1 MGAMAPERYVR
12 ILSALSE
19 TEEGIE
25 AETGLQTKGD
35 EFCSDT
41 ALPPARSG
49 RNRPGSPRQMK
60 PRPCRRY
67 TRQAKT
73 RFLNKGKANRLRRP
87 AEAASCRAV
96 LRIANH
102 RCCAHLHVIE
112 WIYIIKPRRALRP
125 ADPPYAPGCESRL
138 DALRSAQLTVRERSS
153 RSSPGQRNAAHSG
166 SRRTIFVTTTVMSS
180 RTRPPGNWRNAV

>member
-49 RNRPGSPRQMK
+49 RNRPRQSAANEASAL
-60 PRPCRRY
+60 
-67 TRQAKT
+67 QA
-73 RFLNKGKANRLRRP
+73 LY
-87 AEAASCRAV
+87 ASGENP
-96 LRIANH
+96 L
-102 RCCAHLHVIE
+102 
-112 WIYIIKPRRALRP
+112 P
-125 ADPPYAPGCESRL
+125 
-138 DALRSAQLTVRERSS
+138 
-153 RSSPGQRNAAHSG
+153 
-166 SRRTIFVTTTVMSS
+166 
-180 RTRPPGNWRNAV
+180 